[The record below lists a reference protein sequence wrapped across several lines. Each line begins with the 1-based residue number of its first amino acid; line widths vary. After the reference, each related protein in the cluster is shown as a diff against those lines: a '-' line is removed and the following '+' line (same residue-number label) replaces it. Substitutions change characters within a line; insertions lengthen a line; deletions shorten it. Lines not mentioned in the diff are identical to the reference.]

1 MDSRYVFRLSRKISA
16 DNGSNLDSSNEA
28 TANVQTK
35 TFEAGEIDN
44 DIGDYASIWN
54 RDSWRSSRYFSFI
67 SNRTSVRTFL
77 TARSRQTAA
86 GRDSTISYSEEVR

>member
-35 TFEAGEIDN
+35 NFEAGEIDN
-44 DIGDYASIWN
+44 DIGDNASI
-54 RDSWRSSRYFSFI
+54 
-67 SNRTSVRTFL
+67 
-77 TARSRQTAA
+77 
-86 GRDSTISYSEEVR
+86 